1 VPAFPFCVG
10 FYMTMLLIIITVT
23 TFTVIGARALFGAG
37 KAPRTTAEQWKD
49 LIPPREA
56 ENQKTR

>member
-1 VPAFPFCVG
+1 
-10 FYMTMLLIIITVT
+10 MTMLLIIITVT